1 MNVIGI
7 GKAGCGIS
15 NYLSKYDTY
24 NTYQVDTADNNYK
37 NFVEVSPRKNHQEY
51 EENYE
56 PVGVSSCTGST
67 TVILC
72 GASAIS
78 GIVLRV
84 LQELNNSDTK
94 ILYIKPRDLETS
106 QLQKTRHKITNQI
119 LQQYAR
125 SERLGEFMIVDNTLV
140 ESLITEI
147 SLVDFWSPINQIIG
161 DTFHMINVLAN
172 TEPLLKSSN
181 EVPNTAKIS
190 TFSLVDFENS
200 DEKMFYDMEHPRAKN
215 YYFALGEEYI
225 KSNKDLLPKIRSF
238 VSERST
244 EKCDCAY
251 QIHRTEY
258 EQNYVYGY
266 HCATFVQEQD
276 KKLFTSEST

>member
-56 PVGVSSCTGST
+56 PVGVSSYTGST

>member
-1 MNVIGI
+1 MNIVGI
-7 GKAGCGIS
+7 GKAGCSIS

-24 NTYQVDTADNNYK
+24 NTYQVDVCNNDYK
-37 NFVEVSPRKNHQEY
+37 NFIEVTPRKSHQEY

-56 PVGVSSCTGST
+56 PIGVSLCDGPT
-67 TVILC
+67 TIILS
-72 GASAIS
+72 GAGAIS
-78 GIVLRV
+78 GTALRV
-84 LQELNNSDTK
+84 LQELGSASTK
-94 ILYIKPRDLETS
+94 VLYIKPRALETS

-125 SERLGEFMIVDNTLV
+125 SDRLGEVMMIDNALV
-140 ESLITEI
+140 ESLVSEI

-161 DTFHMINVLAN
+161 DTFHMINVLSN
-172 TEPLLKSSN
+172 TEPLLKSSY
-181 EVPNTAKIS
+181 EIPGTAKIS
-190 TFSLVDFENS
+190 TLSLVDLEHS
-200 DEKMFYDMEHPRAKN
+200 DEKMFYDLEHPRAKN

-225 KSNKDLLPKIRSF
+225 KNNKDLLPQVRSF
-238 VSERST
+238 VADRST

-266 HCATFVQEQD
+266 HYATFVQEQD
-276 KKLFTSEST
+276 KKLFTPEGA